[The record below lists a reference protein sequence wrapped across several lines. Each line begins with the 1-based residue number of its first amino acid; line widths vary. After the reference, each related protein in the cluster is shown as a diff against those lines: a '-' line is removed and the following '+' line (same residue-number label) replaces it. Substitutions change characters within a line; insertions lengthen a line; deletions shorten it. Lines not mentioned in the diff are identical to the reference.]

1 MSNNLNAFFEVWNT
15 YVEKSLK
22 LEQIDDYQFAI
33 ATEKL
38 KSEKPIFEDFIKY
51 LNSKLDFVASQYEFD
66 FSISLLNTIETLPKI
81 LQNIQNQERKMVKAQ
96 KKSLLDSARKEE
108 FLDIY
113 VELSQS
119 VFLECARIIAKLIG
133 NIDNKNVEL
142 HNLNNGVQY
151 LRSKK
156 IGNMEMSKFAD
167 LVNVDIRNARDHS
180 QVSIMHDS
188 YRFFEN
194 EPQKTFEVDFYTFE
208 ESTITLVVALKSFL
222 TSLIRTVRKQNITIS
237 LLIDKYAATNFSR
250 SKWIMSTML
259 VECTK
264 FEITKTN
271 GSYNRLT
278 IEFEGIDAS
287 VQQRSWFL
295 AAAAVSGYDIIQNS
309 NVESVFLVYSNPHSL
324 NSFGAIDSSVI
335 KAYLNDEISFT
346 DVYCA
351 FQKEAAIPE
360 LNDEDTNVSASI
372 EFNDIITSDYTV
384 SDISDISVEKAKRL
398 KANVFF
404 AEPISKEDIFSTS
417 SEIVEKLKK
426 LRNLPNPKTKIKNGT
441 MSADIVYFNI
451 YRQKSNT
458 NRIVS
463 STNENFVANV
473 LYFSKRKYKILT
485 PNSEIMGLKSYQIN
499 KKVQIKLN
507 SRWA

>member
-156 IGNMEMSKFAD
+156 IGNMEILSD
-167 LVNVDIRNARDHS
+167 
-180 QVSIMHDS
+180 
-188 YRFFEN
+188 
-194 EPQKTFEVDFYTFE
+194 
-208 ESTITLVVALKSFL
+208 
-222 TSLIRTVRKQNITIS
+222 
-237 LLIDKYAATNFSR
+237 TNF
-250 SKWIMSTML
+250 
-259 VECTK
+259 
-264 FEITKTN
+264 
-271 GSYNRLT
+271 
-278 IEFEGIDAS
+278 
-287 VQQRSWFL
+287 
-295 AAAAVSGYDIIQNS
+295 
-309 NVESVFLVYSNPHSL
+309 
-324 NSFGAIDSSVI
+324 
-335 KAYLNDEISFT
+335 
-346 DVYCA
+346 
-351 FQKEAAIPE
+351 
-360 LNDEDTNVSASI
+360 
-372 EFNDIITSDYTV
+372 
-384 SDISDISVEKAKRL
+384 
-398 KANVFF
+398 
-404 AEPISKEDIFSTS
+404 
-417 SEIVEKLKK
+417 
-426 LRNLPNPKTKIKNGT
+426 
-441 MSADIVYFNI
+441 
-451 YRQKSNT
+451 
-458 NRIVS
+458 
-463 STNENFVANV
+463 
-473 LYFSKRKYKILT
+473 
-485 PNSEIMGLKSYQIN
+485 
-499 KKVQIKLN
+499 
-507 SRWA
+507 